1 MLKRLLAQGWLQEI
15 VAFLVVVYIETVRRS
30 IRWEVRNSEFIDKAK
45 AENIPIIGVIWH
57 GRILMAL
64 QGWNRDRDRMMAVA
78 SRSRDA
84 EFGAKLVKWYNVK
97 LARGSSYNPAKPGEN
112 KGGGQAYRE
121 VLRHIE
127 TGGSGALTPDGP
139 RGPRMRSSYGAV
151 RLARDTGAPII
162 PFTWSTRRKT
172 VVHKSWDKHCL
183 PSYFTKGVIVWGDP
197 IYVPAEASQDEL
209 EAARL
214 EVEQVMNRITREAD
228 EAVGGE
234 IIEPDPAPRPQK
246 GADGMPV

>member
-1 MLKRLLAQGWLQEI
+1 
-15 VAFLVVVYIETVRRS
+15 
-30 IRWEVRNSEFIDKAK
+30 
-45 AENIPIIGVIWH
+45 
-57 GRILMAL
+57 
-64 QGWNRDRDRMMAVA
+64 
-78 SRSRDA
+78 
-84 EFGAKLVKWYNVK
+84 
-97 LARGSSYNPAKPGEN
+97 
-112 KGGGQAYRE
+112 
-121 VLRHIE
+121 
-127 TGGSGALTPDGP
+127 
-139 RGPRMRSSYGAV
+139 MRSSYGAV

-228 EAVGGE
+228 EAAGGA